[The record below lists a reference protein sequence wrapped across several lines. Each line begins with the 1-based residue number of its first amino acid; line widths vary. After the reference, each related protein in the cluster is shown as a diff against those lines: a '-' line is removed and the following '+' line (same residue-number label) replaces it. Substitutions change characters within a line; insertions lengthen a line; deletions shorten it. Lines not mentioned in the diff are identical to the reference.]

1 MGCQG
6 SEVQILSRRPILLF
20 SLLNY
25 SINSTSGNLERNH
38 AATTYFFDTMAA
50 KFLLMD
56 VQMSSC
62 CGGGVSNTQ
71 AQMDSAQK
79 RLLWTVL
86 VLNGVMFFVEF
97 IAGWI
102 AESSG
107 LIADSLDMLADTLV
121 YAVSLYA
128 VGKAIKYKANAA
140 IFNGILQTAL
150 ALLVLGDVAQRLIW
164 GSEPN
169 ANMMLWI
176 AGLALL
182 VNVIC
187 FALLYSSR
195 NGDINIRAS
204 WICSRNDMLMNAGVI
219 LSAWM
224 VSVINK
230 AWPDLLIATIIAI
243 IVLRS
248 ALRIIKDAHAV
259 KAGEKTD
266 ISTCCG

>member
-1 MGCQG
+1 
-6 SEVQILSRRPILLF
+6 
-20 SLLNY
+20 
-25 SINSTSGNLERNH
+25 
-38 AATTYFFDTMAA
+38 
-50 KFLLMD
+50 
-56 VQMSSC
+56 MSSC
-62 CGGGVSNTQ
+62 CGTT
-71 AQMDSAQK
+71 AQEHIDKAQK

-97 IAGWI
+97 IAGWL

-140 IFNGILQTAL
+140 IFNGTLQTVL
-150 ALLVLGDVAQRLIW
+150 ALLVLADVLQRLIF
-164 GSEPN
+164 GSQPN
-169 ANMMLWI
+169 ANMMLWV

-182 VNVIC
+182 VNVLC

-204 WICSRNDMLMNAGVI
+204 WICSRNDMLMNTGVI
-219 LSAWM
+219 ASALLVAQLDM
-224 VSVINK
+224 
-230 AWPDLLIATIIAI
+230 AWPDLLIATVIAL

-248 ALRIIKDAHAV
+248 AIRIISDAQAV
-259 KAGEKTD
+259 KAGDKTD
-266 ISTCCG
+266 ISGCCG

>member
-1 MGCQG
+1 
-6 SEVQILSRRPILLF
+6 
-20 SLLNY
+20 
-25 SINSTSGNLERNH
+25 
-38 AATTYFFDTMAA
+38 
-50 KFLLMD
+50 
-56 VQMSSC
+56 MSSC
-62 CGGGVSNTQ
+62 CGSSCDSAAQ
-71 AQMDSAQK
+71 AQMDKAQK

-128 VGKAIKYKANAA
+128 VGKAIHYKANAA
-140 IFNGILQTAL
+140 IFNGTLQSVL
-150 ALLVLGDVAQRLIW
+150 ALLVLADVLQRLIF
-164 GSEPN
+164 GSQPN
-169 ANMMLWI
+169 ANMMLWV
-176 AGLALL
+176 ALLALA
-182 VNVIC
+182 VNVLC

-204 WICSRNDMLMNAGVI
+204 WICSRNDMLMNSGVI
-219 LSAWM
+219 ISALLVAQLDM
-224 VSVINK
+224 
-230 AWPDLLIATIIAI
+230 AWPDLVIATAIAL

-248 ALRIIKDAHAV
+248 AIRIIRDAKAV

-266 ISTCCG
+266 ISGCCG

>member
-1 MGCQG
+1 
-6 SEVQILSRRPILLF
+6 
-20 SLLNY
+20 
-25 SINSTSGNLERNH
+25 
-38 AATTYFFDTMAA
+38 
-50 KFLLMD
+50 
-56 VQMSSC
+56 MSSC
-62 CGGGVSNTQ
+62 CGSSSGSNVQ
-71 AQMDSAQK
+71 AHIDKAQR

-97 IAGWI
+97 IAGWL

-140 IFNGILQTAL
+140 IFNGTLQTLL
-150 ALLVLGDVAQRLIW
+150 ALLVLADVFQRLAF

-169 ANMMLWI
+169 ANMMLWV
-176 AGLALL
+176 AGLALV
-182 VNVIC
+182 VNVAC

-204 WICSRNDMLMNAGVI
+204 WICSRNDMIMNVGVI
-219 LSAWM
+219 VSALL
-224 VSVINK
+224 VAQLNT
-230 AWPDLLIATIIAI
+230 AWPDLVIATVIAI

-248 ALRIIKDAHAV
+248 AIRIIKDAIAV

-266 ISTCCG
+266 ISGCCG